1 MNKSNNITKLRSE
14 IDHLLDGLGLRVGG
28 RQHLAK
34 LLGCHPST
42 INNAVN
48 GARSG
53 PREIE
58 LLMQIHKY
66 LIGLNEYYHRC
77 ALVNTKLS

>member
-1 MNKSNNITKLRSE
+1 MEKFNTKKLRSE
-14 IDHLLDGLGLRVGG
+14 IDYLLDNLGLRVGG

-34 LLGCHPST
+34 LLDCHPST

-58 LLMQIHKY
+58 LLIQIHKY
-66 LIGLNEYYHRC
+66 LIGLHEYYHRC
-77 ALVNTKLS
+77 ALVNTKVS